1 MYLCICKAV
10 SDKQIQEAVER
21 GARSVGDVSARFGV
35 GNECGKC
42 LDSIREFIDHCL
54 AVPAPAPAPALAV
67 LEIAPVPV
75 VVATVDTVPAP
86 ATQDNTPQRA
96 AWFAIDL

>member
-42 LDSIREFIDHCL
+42 LDSIREFIDRCL
-54 AVPAPAPAPALAV
+54 AAPAPAPALAV